1 MDQMLSMLQI
11 FLIFLIFYHLNF
23 IFIFFIFKTSIGSEF
38 VVTFKNF
45 FTAVDVQL
53 RPDEGQ

>member
-1 MDQMLSMLQI
+1 MLSMLQI
-11 FLIFLIFYHLNF
+11 FLLFVIFYHLNL
-23 IFIFFIFKTSIGSEF
+23 IGSEF